1 VYLPQQ
7 ILSLLLVEIHCRAR
21 DGDMNS
27 QVQDQPRQHK
37 ETPSQKERKKE
48 REKRSF
54 TTHVSE
60 GITALHKICT
70 REGGKGQLLSIC

>member
-48 REKRSF
+48 KKEVLPHMSVKASLPFTRSVQEKGERDNY
-54 TTHVSE
+54 
-60 GITALHKICT
+60 
-70 REGGKGQLLSIC
+70 